1 MTFGTVVLDT
11 NCLVSAL
18 LFRHGQSAWLR
29 QAWQG
34 KYFIPLVSQATAKE
48 LLRVLA
54 YPKFKLSQAEQQSLL
69 EEFLPY
75 AKVVSVNTQA
85 TKLPNLRDPDDLI
98 FLSLALSA
106 KADAVITGDADLHAI
121 KANFPIPILSP
132 TEFRHVTKSG
142 ADLFQVAAFQSN
154 PPKPR

>member
-18 LFRHGQSAWLR
+18 LFRHGQFAWLR

-54 YPKFKLSQAEQQSLL
+54 YPKFKLSRAEQQSLL

-106 KADAVITGDADLHAI
+106 KADAVITEDADLHAI

-132 TEFRHVTKSG
+132 TEFRHVTKPG
-142 ADLFQVAAFQSN
+142 ADLFQEAAFQSN
-154 PPKPR
+154 PPNRR